1 MLDASTC
8 TRLAQLKVLT
18 AALERLDALDTARVA
33 DVVELL
39 NSSQLLLEPEALAA
53 GGALAADQQA
63 LSTSVAAWATALL
76 KLLSSEL
83 VRRRPQCVIA
93 SLSLSLDSTVELRT
107 QILCMAAL
115 CSGWTEGILTI

>member
-53 GGALAADQQA
+53 GGALAADQQL
-63 LSTSVAAWATALL
+63 LSTSVAAWASALL

-83 VRRRPQCVIA
+83 VRWPQFLPVKLQ
-93 SLSLSLDSTVELRT
+93 LS
-107 QILCMAAL
+107 
-115 CSGWTEGILTI
+115 